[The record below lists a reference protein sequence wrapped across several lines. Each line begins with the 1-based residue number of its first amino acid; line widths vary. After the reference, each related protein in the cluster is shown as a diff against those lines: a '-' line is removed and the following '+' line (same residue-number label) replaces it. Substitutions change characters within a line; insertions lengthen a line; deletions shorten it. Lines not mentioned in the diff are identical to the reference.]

1 MRAHNLPS
9 DTFRALLDA
18 DYGAEMA
25 EKENMR
31 TRFTPF
37 VEYTDSSEITDGLHN
52 GTVIGGKLES
62 NSNEKN
68 GSSLRHEHLSHL
80 DVDGAYRCK
89 TWLDRSRKGICFLTN
104 FRWVEWPAMSHKT
117 VTRLTQSGFS
127 LLAGLQSGMRTCQRS
142 VWVPNML

>member
-89 TWLDRSRKGICFLTN
+89 SKCDLTSCIFIDTTHLN
-104 FRWVEWPAMSHKT
+104 WDI
-117 VTRLTQSGFS
+117 LS
-127 LLAGLQSGMRTCQRS
+127 LILFA
-142 VWVPNML
+142 